1 MLNLLTKS
9 LIDTVLLFISLYTFS
24 FIFILIQKILLYL
37 SKRVSFTPLVYVWQ
51 TACFIHEL
59 CHAVACIVF
68 FHKIIRFAISP
79 QPMVIHVYNKNNPYQ
94 SIGSFFISFSPAFFA
109 LFILYLL
116 DNNYWRLLLL
126 PFLSITSA
134 PSWQD
139 MKIPL
144 SKLFFCFAFV
154 FLISSTLSLVKIR
167 S

>member
-1 MLNLLTKS
+1 MLTILTKS
-9 LIDTVLLFISLYTFS
+9 LNDTILLFISLYTLS
-24 FIFILIQKILLYL
+24 LIFILFQKILLYL
-37 SKRVSFTPLVYVWQ
+37 SKRVFFTALIYIWQ

-59 CHAVACIVF
+59 CHAVACIIF

-79 QPMVIHVYNKNNPYQ
+79 QPMVIHTYNKNNPYQ
-94 SIGSFFISFSPAFFA
+94 SIGCFFISFSPVFFA

-116 DNNYWRLLLL
+116 NNNYWRLSLL
-126 PFLSITSA
+126 PFLSMTSA

-144 SKLFFCFAFV
+144 SKLFFRFAFV